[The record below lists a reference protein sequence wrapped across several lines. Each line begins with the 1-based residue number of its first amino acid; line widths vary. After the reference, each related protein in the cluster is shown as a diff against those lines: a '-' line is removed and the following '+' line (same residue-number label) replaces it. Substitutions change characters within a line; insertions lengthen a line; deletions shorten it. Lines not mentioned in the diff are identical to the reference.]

1 MLDRGLHQGMG
12 LLKRQPASGLRFAA
26 VAQAP
31 DANALHTL
39 WLLCQQLQQL
49 GYPTLV
55 LDGCA
60 AESEHSPGLAQLLQA
75 GALPVAPQWG
85 DGASVAVLPAAHGLR
100 QLPLDASVPLAPLQ
114 PLLRSYAL
122 VLLHAPVPQLSAL
135 LQPHSIVPLILA
147 APGTA
152 GTQQAYRHIKHL
164 HLHAALPSL
173 VCALAG
179 NDSPAQ
185 ERQARTQITTLQ
197 RCAADYLG
205 LTQRGLVLHTQNPQD
220 LQRLALQL
228 LENASTIT
236 EAAPPLPPYYP
247 RQAAAAAAFVRSH

>member
-1 MLDRGLHQGMG
+1 MG
-12 LLKRQPASGLRFAA
+12 LLQRQPASHLRLAA
-26 VAQAP
+26 VAQAS
-31 DANALHTL
+31 DAAALHTL

-60 AESEHSPGLAQLLQA
+60 SESERSPGLAQLLQD
-75 GALPVAPQWG
+75 GALPVAPQLG
-85 DGASVAVLPAAHGLR
+85 DGASIAVLPAAQGLR
-100 QLPLDASVPLAPLQ
+100 QLPLSDSVPLAPLQ

-135 LQPHSIVPLILA
+135 LQPHSITPLILA

-164 HLHAALPSL
+164 HLHAGLPSL
-173 VCALAG
+173 VCALVQG
-179 NDSPAQ
+179 DSPAQ

-197 RCAADYLG
+197 RCAADYLS
-205 LTQRGLVLHTQNPQD
+205 LTQRALVLHTQNPQD
-220 LQRLALQL
+220 LQHLALQL

-236 EAAPPLPPYYP
+236 QAAPALPPYYH